1 VFRKLL
7 AIAGTII
14 MLALSQLAVAQT
26 AIVVSATPSSP
37 VAPATVTLSVSA
49 APGSAPVA
57 VTQVEYFRGKTSLGI
72 ALNAPFSLTVPD
84 MAAGTYTIIAKAKTT
99 DASNPVVQSAPLSLT
114 VGTPIGA
121 ASANFIHTDQLN
133 TPRAIANGSGNLV
146 WQWDSDPFG
155 KDAAN
160 EQPAGQGPLA
170 FNSRFPGQQFDQ
182 ETGLHYNYYRDY
194 DPALGRYVESDP
206 IGLDGGI
213 NTYGYVEGDPLGKSD
228 FYGLQSDGTRIY
240 VPCPPWGCLGLPKAA
255 DPVSGAPISNVMD
268 EDRGRGRESSS
279 RSRSRDRT
287 RDCPPD
293 KEECERQWRE
303 ARLQCRARIYE
314 QMEQAAGR
322 RKKRSVKGVTGGY
335 TDVEECARGL
345 VSEECGGNKKRY

>member
-160 EQPAGQGPLA
+160 EQPAGQGPMA
-170 FNSRFPGQQFDQ
+170 FNPRFPGQQFDQ
-182 ETGLHYNYYRDY
+182 ETGLHYNYFRDY
-194 DPALGRYVESDP
+194 DPVLGRYIQSDP
-206 IGLDGGI
+206 IGLRGGI
-213 NTYGYVEGDPLGKSD
+213 NTYGYVRGNPLSFFD
-228 FYGLQSDGTRIY
+228 L
-240 VPCPPWGCLGLPKAA
+240 LGLEPASTIQCDGKGGYE
-255 DPVSGAPISNVMD
+255 VIIN
-268 EDRGRGRESSS
+268 DRGPARGCTTIHEQSHVQDWKERYGKDSCQGKE
-279 RSRSRDRT
+279 RGYLPMENTADYRNFRRDS
-287 RDCPPD
+287 
-293 KEECERQWRE
+293 E
-303 ARLQCRARIYE
+303 CRAYE
-314 QMEQAAGR
+314 AEKQCVKKCNDPTAQKAWDQGVERFYCNQYDSWK
-322 RKKRSVKGVTGGY
+322 RK
-335 TDVEECARGL
+335 
-345 VSEECGGNKKRY
+345 